1 MSTTQYLKRF
11 SEWTMKSSQQQ
22 QQQQTYHVYIYKG
35 GSINI
40 NKVKITS
47 FILMYFLSEQY
58 SLL

>member
-22 QQQQTYHVYIYKG
+22 QQQTYHIYIYKG
-35 GSINI
+35 GYINI